1 MDAAEYQHD
10 VAVELNELRN
20 ELAYQKRLGF
30 FLGAGTSCAINISNI
45 SQLTEKIETVLTA
58 DVKKQFESV
67 VAAIKK
73 TNATPGF
80 TPTVEDILNHIRLV
94 RKITNDLETAKYE
107 ELTGTSAKNLDEQ
120 ICGSI
125 YKIISEEEKR
135 ASLETPKKFVAWL
148 NWFRTDFTKEIF
160 TTNYDLVFEKS
171 LEAQQ
176 VPYFDGFIGSYE
188 PFFVEDTLDYAEG
201 PELPPRSWIR
211 LWKVHGSIGWFWKNK
226 KDTVSKR
233 VVRRGVD
240 SEGEV
245 TGKELVIYPSSDK
258 YDSSRRQPYVVY
270 LDRLK
275 KFLVNGEGLFL
286 ISGYS
291 FSDEHLN
298 EILFSGLRQNNRLH
312 AVCFCFKDD
321 EADKIHKLANSL
333 MNLSVFAPK
342 KGIFKGVLGEWSKN
356 PNPESDLVKKFF
368 VSNSLSLGD
377 FNQLVFFLLLTSG
390 SKEKIENKI
399 ED

>member
-1 MDAAEYQHD
+1 MNTIKHEHD
-10 VAVELNELRN
+10 ISIELNELRN
-20 ELAYQKRLGF
+20 KLAYQKRLGF
-30 FLGAGTSCAINISNI
+30 FLGAGTSCAIKISNI
-45 SQLTEKIETVLTA
+45 AQLTDKIGNSLQEE
-58 DVKKQFESV
+58 VKKQFELV
-67 VAAIKK
+67 IGVLKK
-73 TNATPGF
+73 TNPVAGF
-80 TPTVEDILNHIRLV
+80 NPTVEDILNHIRLI

-107 ELTGTSAKNLDEQ
+107 NLTGASAKSLDEQ
-120 ICGSI
+120 ICSSI
-125 YKIISEEEKR
+125 YRIISEEEKN
-135 ASLETPKKFVAWL
+135 ASLETPKKFIAWL

-201 PELPPRSWIR
+201 SELPPRSWIR

-226 KDTVSKR
+226 KGNIGKR

-275 KFLVNGEGLFL
+275 KFLVNGEGLFI

-298 EILFSGLRQNNRLH
+298 EIIFSGLRQNNRLH
-312 AVCFCFKDD
+312 AVCFCFKDE
-321 EADKIHKLANSL
+321 EADKIHTLANSL

-342 KGIFKGVLGEWSKN
+342 KGVLNGVLGLWASN
-356 PNPESDLVKKFF
+356 PNPDSDLVKKFF
-368 VSNSLSLGD
+368 IENSLTLGD

-390 SKEKIENKI
+390 SKEKLEKKI
-399 ED
+399 EE